1 MARGMI
7 MQLLVAVVLIAA
19 EMAAV
24 TALLVVAP
32 TPAGAQLF
40 EDLFPFFRN
49 NRRGSGWFA
58 PSEREER
65 APDYSKA
72 PAPKKTDA
80 VPQMPIMVFGDSM
93 ADWLAYGLEQAYAD
107 TPEIGI
113 LRRHRT
119 SSGLIRTEGRND
131 PRGEYPDWPLAA
143 KEMIAAQ
150 KPKFV
155 VMMIGMND
163 RRQIKEAPQP
173 VRAKPASSAS
183 PDAVDPAARELDTP
197 EPAPATAPEAPASRG
212 TKALEFRTDAW
223 SEAYIRRIDDTIAA
237 LKTAGVPIFW
247 VGLPPQ
253 RSQRTA
259 ADIPF
264 LNDLYRSRADK
275 AGIIYVDVWDGFVD
289 EDGRFTPSGPDFEG
303 QTRRLRT
310 GDGVYFTQAGA
321 RKLAHFV
328 EREIDRWLSARAV
341 TVALPVEDPK
351 AVPQVAATAAL
362 GKGDLSKARPL
373 SGPTV
378 PLIAEVS
385 SESEDLLGG
394 KPRPAVTD
402 AIASKVLVKGEAMPV
417 PAGRADDFAWPR
429 RTVAPFG
436 EDPVV
441 ATTDLPMTPMVAER
455 GSAPAEAT
463 AVAAAAPAAPQPPRR
478 VRSAEYQQLQYRPD
492 YFRRQQFNFF
502 PFLFGGGR

>member
-1 MARGMI
+1 MARSMI
-7 MQLLVAVVLIAA
+7 MRLLVAVVLIAA

-49 NRRGSGWFA
+49 NRRGWFA
-58 PSEREER
+58 PPEREER

-119 SSGLIRTEGRND
+119 SSGLIRTEARND

-163 RRQIKEAPQP
+163 RQTDQGSAATPAREAG
-173 VRAKPASSAS
+173 ASSRSGRRRSRRAGTRYS
-183 PDAVDPAARELDTP
+183 PNQPRPPLPRRPRPAATKLSNSAPMRGARLTSGGSTTP
-197 EPAPATAPEAPASRG
+197 SRHSRPRVCRSFGSACRHCGPGAS
-212 TKALEFRTDAW
+212 
-223 SEAYIRRIDDTIAA
+223 
-237 LKTAGVPIFW
+237 
-247 VGLPPQ
+247 
-253 RSQRTA
+253 A

-264 LNDLYRSRADK
+264 LNDLYRSRSDK
-275 AGIIYVDVWDGFVD
+275 AGIVYVDVWDGFVD
-289 EDGRFTPSGPDFEG
+289 EDGRFAQSGPDFEG
-303 QTRRLRT
+303 QTRRLRA

-328 EREIDRWLSARAV
+328 EREIDRWLSARAAS
-341 TVALPVEDPK
+341 VALPVEDTK
-351 AVPQVAATAAL
+351 AATSASPEL
-362 GKGDLSKARPL
+362 
-373 SGPTV
+373 
-378 PLIAEVS
+378 AEVPPP
-385 SESEDLLGG
+385 G
-394 KPRPAVTD
+394 KPA
-402 AIASKVLVKGEAMPV
+402 
-417 PAGRADDFAWPR
+417 
-429 RTVAPFG
+429 
-436 EDPVV
+436 
-441 ATTDLPMTPMVAER
+441 
-455 GSAPAEAT
+455 
-463 AVAAAAPAAPQPPRR
+463 
-478 VRSAEYQQLQYRPD
+478 
-492 YFRRQQFNFF
+492 
-502 PFLFGGGR
+502 